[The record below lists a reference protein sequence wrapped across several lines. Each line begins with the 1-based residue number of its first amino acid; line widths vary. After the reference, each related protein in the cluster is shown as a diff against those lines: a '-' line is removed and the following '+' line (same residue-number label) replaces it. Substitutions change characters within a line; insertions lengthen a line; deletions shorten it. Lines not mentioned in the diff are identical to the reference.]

1 MDLREQLQ
9 QTLGGAYTIDY
20 ELKGGGMAHVFV
32 AEEMAL
38 GRKVVV
44 KVLSTEIGQ
53 ALSAERFAREVKL
66 VASLQHPNIVPLLQA
81 GKARD
86 LVYYTMPF
94 IKGDS
99 LRARLRQTGRLEAG
113 EAISILRD
121 VASALEFAH
130 GEGIVHRD
138 IKPENIL
145 LAGAAAVVTDFGIAK
160 ALSASRVDIAA
171 PITTESSFSLTELGM
186 MPGTPAYAA
195 PEQVAGESVD
205 YRADIYS
212 WGVVAYE
219 LLAGAHP
226 FEGKKTAQQLLAA
239 QISERPAPLEERVS
253 GLPRS
258 LTSVVMRSLEKDPA
272 KRPQTAREIV
282 DAISHGSADRE
293 KIGFLGSPRS
303 AIRYGVAAV
312 LVLAL
317 IGAYLGRGRI
327 MASTPGDQAQSLA
340 VLPFSN
346 VGGDT
351 ANAYFADGIANELT
365 SELTKVPGLRVAS
378 RTSAFAMRS
387 RGDLDVR
394 DIGKR
399 LGVGTVLE
407 GTVQRSSGK
416 LRVSAQLT
424 NAADGLTLWSDT
436 YERENREIFAVQD
449 DIARAIIGALRP
461 RLTAGGKQPG
471 NPGTEGPGTKNL
483 EAYDLYLRGLYLV
496 ERRGQGVA
504 QAADYFTQAIAKD
517 TAFAKAYAALSTAL
531 ALLQYFTPTP
541 AYSVDGKTIAAAN
554 RALAIDPKLA
564 EPHAALALSH
574 MHALRWDQAVQEFQR
589 AIEIDSASPTSR
601 TQYGRYLMLVGRIQ
615 DAVEQFQIARRL
627 DPLAATA
634 SVWLSHTL
642 FMAGQRN
649 AALAESK
656 RALELDPQLGTA
668 RVFLGMDRVA
678 AGRRDEAR
686 AIVGNALSETPWN
699 GMTAYVLGQ
708 LGDTAAARS
717 VLKKLDALPRNTWM
731 INTARAY
738 IYLGLGETDRA
749 LSSLEAAIAA
759 RETTP
764 SWISFADRV
773 YDPVRSSPR
782 FAAVIRASGLE
793 NRGLTS
799 TNGGRP
805 AP

>member
-32 AEEMAL
+32 AEENAL

-44 KVLSTEIGQ
+44 KVLNTEIGET
-53 ALSAERFAREVKL
+53 LSAERFAREVRL

-99 LRARLRQTGRLEAG
+99 LRARLRQTGRLEVG
-113 EAISILRD
+113 QAISILRD
-121 VASALEFAH
+121 VASALEYAH

-145 LAGAAAVVTDFGIAK
+145 LAGTAAVVTDFGIAK
-160 ALSASRVDIAA
+160 ALSASRRIDVAS
-171 PITTESSFSLTELGM
+171 PITDAGSSLTELGM
-186 MPGTPAYAA
+186 VPGTPAYAA
-195 PEQVAGESVD
+195 PEQIAGESVD

-212 WGVVAYE
+212 WGLVAYE

-226 FEGKKTAQQLLAA
+226 FEGKTSQQLFAA
-239 QISERPAPLEERVS
+239 HIGERPAPLDQRVK
-253 GLPRS
+253 GLPEV
-258 LTSVVMRSLEKDPA
+258 LTEVVMRSLEKHPA
-272 KRPQTAREIV
+272 KRPQTACELV
-282 DAISHGSADRE
+282 DAMSRGPAGRGKTSLVGS
-293 KIGFLGSPRS
+293 SRS
-303 AIRYGVAAV
+303 AARYGAAV
-312 LVLAL
+312 AIVLVL

-327 MASTPGDQAQSLA
+327 MASSTADQARSLA

-449 DIARAIIGALRP
+449 DIARAIIVALRP
-461 RLTAGGKQPG
+461 RLTASGGQTV
-471 NPGTEGPGTKNL
+471 NPGTEGPGTTNL

-496 ERRGQGVA
+496 ERRGPGVA
-504 QAADYFTQAIAKD
+504 QAANYFTQAIAKD
-517 TAFAKAYAALSTAL
+517 TSFAKAYAALSTAL
-531 ALLQYFTPTP
+531 ALSQYFTPTP
-541 AYSVDGKTIAAAN
+541 AYSVEGKTIAAAN
-554 RALAIDPKLA
+554 HALAIDPRLA

-574 MHALRWDQAVQEFQR
+574 MHALRWD
-589 AIEIDSASPTSR
+589 
-601 TQYGRYLMLVGRIQ
+601 
-615 DAVEQFQIARRL
+615 
-627 DPLAATA
+627 
-634 SVWLSHTL
+634 
-642 FMAGQRN
+642 
-649 AALAESK
+649 
-656 RALELDPQLGTA
+656 
-668 RVFLGMDRVA
+668 
-678 AGRRDEAR
+678 
-686 AIVGNALSETPWN
+686 
-699 GMTAYVLGQ
+699 
-708 LGDTAAARS
+708 
-717 VLKKLDALPRNTWM
+717 
-731 INTARAY
+731 
-738 IYLGLGETDRA
+738 
-749 LSSLEAAIAA
+749 
-759 RETTP
+759 
-764 SWISFADRV
+764 
-773 YDPVRSSPR
+773 
-782 FAAVIRASGLE
+782 
-793 NRGLTS
+793 
-799 TNGGRP
+799 
-805 AP
+805 